1 MKNYIILLLIS
12 LLTLFSCKKDET
24 ISPTTTTTQL
34 HSFGKNS
41 LIGYTGG
48 YDYINPDSNVNGG
61 ITAKV
66 MSGSTVIA
74 QSITDSTGKF
84 IIDSLEVGTYDIVI
98 TKSGWATY
106 KTKSV
111 FCGPGPNP
119 TIVYFE
125 NDNPYGYRVNP
136 LVRKVYSD
144 IDTVVLD
151 SLPGTTVGLAYFSMT
166 IDVNNLDDISKIE
179 PLLFDRSNPIESL
192 VYFNTIKKFIPP
204 NKILFAINWHN
215 GQWYGKHK
223 FDFVLSPY
231 LDYVMCGSIL
241 NSRGNFEVTNG
252 HKIIKDVTIIFP

>member
-1 MKNYIILLLIS
+1 MKNYIILLSIT

-24 ISPTTTTTQL
+24 ISPTTTTQL

-125 NDNPYGYRVNP
+125 NDNPYAYRVNP
-136 LVRKVYSD
+136 LVRRVYSD
-144 IDTVVLD
+144 IVSVEMDSIKGGMSYFCMTISPDQLDLVD
-151 SLPGTTVGLAYFSMT
+151 SLKIGL
-166 IDVNNLDDISKIE
+166 IDKSKSGDKI
-179 PLLFDRSNPIESL
+179 
-192 VYFNTIKKFIPP
+192 VYFCYGPKVIGTNKLIFSVGYYNQWKGIK
-204 NKILFAINWHN
+204 
-215 GQWYGKHK
+215 K
-223 FDFVLSPY
+223 FDFVLFPY
-231 LDYVMCGSIL
+231 LDYVVCGSIL
-241 NSRGNFEVTNG
+241 NSRGNFEVTNS
-252 HKIIKDVTIIFP
+252 HKIIKDVTVIFP